1 MPFFKLDQE
10 TGKRRCAKQGSKDD
24 LISGV
29 KSGNTSLVKHEV
41 VQSDVELQKKSC
53 FNVVKGSGILE

>member
-1 MPFFKLDQE
+1 M
-10 TGKRRCAKQGSKDD
+10 CAKQGSKDD

-29 KSGNTSLVKHEV
+29 KSGNTSLIKHEV
-41 VQSDVELQKKSC
+41 VQSDVKLQKKSC